1 METIGTIQEIWRY
14 PVKSMAG
21 EQISSCSL
29 GTLGILG
36 DRGWAVRDENA
47 GEIRGAKKLPQ
58 LMRCQAAY
66 LAEPGGDT
74 IPATE
79 ITFPDGSKCRAGD
92 EQTQARLSDL
102 LGRPVT
108 LWPIQPK
115 DQRDFYRRSAPD
127 NPDMM
132 VELREIFGRRDDE
145 PLPDLAMFAQNAH
158 SQEILEF
165 TSPLGTYFDAFPLHL
180 LTTAS
185 LAELARINPD
195 ANFDVR
201 RFRPNFLIK
210 SNDKVRGFDE
220 TTWAGRTLR
229 VGEAQIK
236 IEMPTV
242 RCVMPT
248 LDQKTLPKDPS
259 VLRTIVKHAG
269 QNVGLYATV
278 SHSGRISTGDEIVL
292 E

>member
-92 EQTQARLSDL
+92 KETQARLSDL

-115 DQRDFYRRSAPD
+115 DQRDFYRRAAPD

-145 PLPDLAMFAQNAH
+145 PLPDLAMFAQNVH

-185 LAELARINPD
+185 LAELARINPA

-229 VGEAQIK
+229 VGEARIK

-278 SHSGRISTGDEIVL
+278 SHSGRIATGDEIVL